1 MKNKIFTVL
10 LTIIAACCLCFAL
23 AACGG
28 NSGNSQSGNGG
39 GAGEGGNDR
48 PEHVHT
54 FTDYVYNNDATCD
67 EDGTETGKC
76 SCGETDTRTKE
87 NTALGHKYTLD
98 NVCSV
103 CGDKLAYTEGLVY
116 ETVSAEDYGYYIP
129 EDYPYPLG
137 EELLT
142 VVSAGEA
149 SGDIVIPYSH
159 DGKCVVGIG
168 PVPRLALSN
177 RFDYGEAVRSIAI
190 PDTVVYISGLSS
202 PSLEQVTIGKNS
214 QLFCIQSYTFRGCSK
229 LKSIYIPARLK
240 IVSVEAFSG
249 CTSLERV
256 TISDISAWCN
266 ITFQGAVGSQ
276 NPLTSAQRL
285 YLEDTEITDLV
296 IPDGV
301 TEIGNFAF
309 DGCIGIKS
317 VTIPKSVTSIGDYAF
332 YSCIG
337 IKSVTIPKSVTSIG
351 DFAFMDCEALER
363 VIVSDLAAWCGIE
376 FGSYANPLLN
386 SPVRLY
392 LNDAEISS
400 DLHIPDGVT
409 EIKDN
414 AFTHGTYE
422 SVRIPKSVTAIGESA
437 FSYCESLKSVTFEEN
452 SGLSS
457 IGANAFQSCT
467 ALTEIAIPSG
477 VTEIGEGAF
486 GYCETLASITFAK
499 DSRLASIGA
508 NAFQSC
514 SALTEIVIPSGVTEI
529 GSRAFEFCY
538 TLAEVWNYSDL
549 PIVVGGRD
557 FGQVA
562 NYAKNVY
569 TSDEESRQTWT
580 AEGYLFYE
588 DETDSYLIDYRGGET
603 ELTLP
608 AESPKGRA
616 YQIGQYA
623 FNNSNPISIHIP
635 ADVNGIDANAFK
647 DVFSLKSITVAEE
660 NPEFSSQNG
669 ILYNKEKTKF
679 VYVPSTIE
687 GEVVI
692 PRGISSIANGRFSEC
707 TSLTV
712 EDGNPVYHSSGNC
725 IIKTESK
732 TLVVGCSASVIPDDG
747 SVTSIASTAFARC
760 TELTSICIPASVT
773 SIEWYAFMDCFR
785 LIEVWNYSDLPISAH
800 SDDFG
805 NVASYALQVYTADE
819 ESRQTWT
826 DDGYLFYED
835 ETGSYLVDYRG
846 GEKELTLPAKSP
858 KGRAY
863 QINQYAFEARVL
875 TSVTIPEGV
884 TSIGKGAFA
893 GSAAL
898 KSVVIPGSVTEIG
911 SRAFDSCIELTS
923 ITIPKGVTSIG
934 QAAFFQCTALTGIVF
949 EEPNGWTIQFPYSY
963 DPIELS
969 SSKLSDPLS
978 ALILLRQNYNYTI
991 QRI

>member
-1 MKNKIFTVL
+1 MKRKL
-10 LTIIAACCLCFAL
+10 LTILLTLIAALCLTLGL

-28 NSGNSQSGNGG
+28 NSGNSQSSSGG
-39 GAGEGGNDR
+39 ESEGSHDQ

-76 SCGETDTRTKE
+76 SCGETDTRTKK

-116 ETVSAEDYGYYIP
+116 ETVSAEDYGYFIP

-142 VVSAGEA
+142 VVGAGEA

-168 PVPRLALSN
+168 PVPRMTLRN
-177 RFDYGEAVRSIAI
+177 RFDDGEAVRSIAI
-190 PDTVVYISGLSS
+190 PDTVVYISCLSS
-202 PSLEQVTIGKNS
+202 PSLEEVTIGKNS
-214 QLFCIQSYTFRGCSK
+214 QLFCIQSYTFQGCSK

-240 IVSVEAFSG
+240 IVSVDAFNG

-266 ITFQGAVGSQ
+266 ITFQGIVGSP

-309 DGCIGIKS
+309 DGCIGL
-317 VTIPKSVTSIGDYAF
+317 
-332 YSCIG
+332 
-337 IKSVTIPKSVTSIG
+337 KSVTIPKSVTSIG

-392 LNDAEISS
+392 LNDAEIA

-437 FSYCESLKSVTFEEN
+437 FSYCASLKSVTFEEN

-457 IGANAFQSCT
+457 IGANAFRSCA

-477 VTEIGEGAF
+477 VTEIGDGAF
-486 GYCETLASITFAK
+486 EYCETLASITFAK

-508 NAFQSC
+508 DAFQSC
-514 SALTEIVIPSGVTEI
+514 SALTKIAIPSGVTEV
-529 GSRAFEFCY
+529 GSRAFELCY
-538 TLAEVWNYSDL
+538 TLAEVWNYSEL
-549 PIVVGGRD
+549 PIAVGGSE

-588 DETDSYLIDYRGGET
+588 DETVSYLIDYRGGET

-623 FNNSNPISIHIP
+623 FNNSDPISIHIP

-725 IIKTESK
+725 IIETESK

-747 SVTSIASTAFARC
+747 SVTAIASTAFVRC

-819 ESRQTWT
+819 KSRQTWT
-826 DDGYLFYED
+826 EDGYLFYED

-846 GEKELTLPAKSP
+846 GERELILPAKSP

-863 QINQYAFEARVL
+863 RINQYAFEDRDL

-884 TSIGKGAFA
+884 TSIGRGAFA

-898 KSVVIPGSVTEIG
+898 KSVVIPESVTEIG

-949 EEPNGWTIQFPYSY
+949 EEPNGWTIQILYY
-963 DPIELS
+963 NDPPELP

-991 QRI
+991 QRT